1 MFADIRDFT
10 AMSEKLDPGRVVEVL
25 NEFFTRVTDL
35 IFDHGGMI
43 DKYIGDAVMAVFGAP
58 ISKGND
64 AANAVE
70 SAIQIQRIMAEMNLD
85 AEARHWP
92 ELAVGI
98 GINTGVVTAGNI
110 GSPRRLDY
118 TVMGDS
124 VNIASRLVAHAPAG
138 QIFISQST
146 AAELGEK
153 FQLVSLPA
161 LRLKGRKE
169 RVSIFRV
176 GWAERAGRKKRSAR
190 KAKNSR
196 AKEGS

>member
-1 MFADIRDFT
+1 M
-10 AMSEKLDPGRVVEVL
+10 VEVL
-25 NEFFTRVTDL
+25 NEFFTRVTDV

-70 SAIQIQRIMAEMNLD
+70 SAIQIQRTMAEMNLD
-85 AEARHWP
+85 AQARQWP

-110 GSPRRLDY
+110 GSPRRLEY

-124 VNIASRLVAHAPAG
+124 VNIASRLVTHAPAG
-138 QIFISQST
+138 QIFISQFT
-146 AAELGEK
+146 AAELEEK
-153 FQLVSLPA
+153 FPLTSLPA

-169 RVSIFRV
+169 RVEIFRV
-176 GWAERAGRKKRSAR
+176 RWQERAAKKKKRSPR
-190 KAKNSR
+190 
-196 AKEGS
+196 